1 MASIS
6 QVICVSIGAVLCG
19 ERCTLGTTSP
29 HGWLTLT
36 DVVDIS
42 ATVCG
47 SRVRG
52 RGEPRFC
59 SLWSLHVQRPMPR
72 WISHVCAR
80 AHAATFYITTA
91 NRLRTNALRTPLRYP
106 SQQLASCCLHA
117 WKCFACWIGSD
128 LGTPLDV
135 TSDLLTEHNHIRWF
149 HIQNPYLNSLR
160 GHNEHWRVLG
170 VCQQPSTTCVW
181 CDILHEVFCLIARS
195 EKQLRSS

>member
-1 MASIS
+1 MLWILAQPFAGHVWEGEEIS
-6 QVICVSIGAVLCG
+6 GSARCGAFTCNARCLVGFHTCV
-19 ERCTLGTTSP
+19 
-29 HGWLTLT
+29 
-36 DVVDIS
+36 
-42 ATVCG
+42 
-47 SRVRG
+47 
-52 RGEPRFC
+52 
-59 SLWSLHVQRPMPR
+59 
-72 WISHVCAR
+72 R

-91 NRLRTNALRTPLRYP
+91 NRMRTNALRTPLRYP

-149 HIQNPYLNSLR
+149 HIQNAYLNSLR

-170 VCQQPSTTCVW
+170 VCQQSSTTCVW

-195 EKQLRSS
+195 ENQLRSS